1 MKTFWGHRGPK
12 SGTCEGPKMHMYGQM
27 RAYWSNS
34 MHSSVFHPFP
44 MKQAN
49 WLVMA
54 PKGLFMAKW
63 GPLGPT
69 GAPIEGPLG
78 SNYYPMGHLTCIQ
91 VWLFHISLNTSQLA
105 PKLTF
110 RAKWGPF
117 ELSYQTW
124 KWRFLKIGSVKLLVI
139 SYNYKYLS
147 SIFYYGA
154 NYKIRSFVHRKW
166 PIRPR
171 VGQFW
176 LLWHFWP
183 MAYGKTNVTIIGI
196 QWKSIETNSPVL
208 FKKLQL
214 FEVQ

>member
-1 MKTFWGHRGPK
+1 MSNG
-12 SGTCEGPKMHMYGQM
+12 SVSMY
-27 RAYWSNS
+27 
-34 MHSSVFHPFP
+34 SSVFHPFS

-63 GPLGPT
+63 GPFGANGGPNWGSFRDKLLSNGSSNMHSSVVFPYFIKHKPT
-69 GAPIEGPLG
+69 GWFKTRE
-78 SNYYPMGHLTCIQ
+78 
-91 VWLFHISLNTSQLA
+91 A

-117 ELSYQTW
+117 GLTYQTW
-124 KWRFLKIGSVKLLVI
+124 KWQFLKIGSVKLLVI

-147 SIFYYGA
+147 SILYYGA

-208 FKKLQL
+208 FKKLWL